1 MLPEMGVFGMDT
13 FDALIDLL
21 SKLATIGSFI
31 NDKFGG
37 NTKKKK

>member
-1 MLPEMGVFGMDT
+1 MNT

-31 NDKFGG
+31 IILNDKFGG